1 MSKRTN
7 KTITLGSG
15 KLYIKE
21 FSGEIPANTEIEKEE
36 NLIGYIQGGAELEYK
51 PEFYTAE
58 DDLGKAKKTI
68 ITIPTISCLKSTFP
82 IIQNKIYKFVFNK
95 YTKKEPQKLRLFLI
109 IQKFLGI
116 VSCIFLK

>member
-1 MSKRTN
+1 MGTP
-7 KTITLGSG
+7 IV
-15 KLYIKE
+15 I
-21 FSGEIPANTEIEKEE
+21 
-36 NLIGYIQGGAELEYK
+36 
-51 PEFYTAE
+51 
-58 DDLGKAKKTI
+58 AKKTI